1 MIVNI
6 RGTGGSGK
14 STLVRAVMDRYH
26 RKTPK
31 FIDGRKQPYGYVL
44 EWDSTG
50 LRPPLWVV
58 GHYETACGGGDTLKS
73 PGDVFDSV
81 RDHAEGLPGHDVL
94 FEGIISQDDV
104 TRTIALHRSFPLLVL
119 ALTTPID
126 ECLKGIQARRDE
138 RGDDRPLSPKNTE
151 SRNRRLMTSILPRLK
166 DAGVEVM
173 KLSREEALQ
182 ETLKRLRL
190 I

>member
-14 STLVRAVMDRYH
+14 STLVRLVMDRYPV
-26 RKTPK
+26 KIPK
-31 FIDGRKQPYGYVL
+31 FIEGRKQPYGYLLARDVA
-44 EWDSTG
+44 DT
-50 LRPPLWVV
+50 PMLWVV
-58 GHYETACGGGDTLKS
+58 GHYNTACGGGDTLKS

-81 RDHAEGLPGHDVL
+81 RDKAEAGYDVL

-119 ALTTPID
+119 ALTTPVE

-138 RGDDRPLSPKNTE
+138 RGDERPLSSKNTE

-173 KLSREEALQ
+173 KLSREDALQ

-190 I
+190 V